1 MCRSTH
7 AAAGERSDSWDSRR
21 RQASKS
27 RADLAVL
34 HAGKRSLGAVPAA
47 VAGGTAVVVAACG
60 GGATR
65 PPIRASRSPSSPAST
80 PNTPISFSYPLQG
93 QASVLVD
100 VGEQVPEGVGPKKSI
115 VAYSTCASTWDARS
129 STSPR
134 CGSSSVPATS
144 LAYDPER
151 LGSIVQ
157 GVAMLPLPRVL
168 LEVNGDSVDAVGMDG
183 LIYGFRDNLKPGKE
197 V

>member
-1 MCRSTH
+1 MGQQ
-7 AAAGERSDSWDSRR
+7 AAPGVQEPGRPRGFTR
-21 RQASKS
+21 RQAF
-27 RADLAVL
+27 V
-34 HAGKRSLGAVPAA
+34 GGGAAA
-47 VAGGTAVVVAACG
+47 VAGGTAVVVTACG
-60 GGATR
+60 GGSNKNAYPRFT
-65 PPIRASRSPSSPAST
+65 ITKLSSIH
-80 PNTPISFSYPLQG
+80 PNAPISFSYPLQG

-115 VAYSTCASTWDARS
+115 VAYSTLCQHMGC
-129 STSPR
+129 P
-134 CGSSSVPATS
+134 VVYQPALREFVCPCHQS
-144 LAYDPER
+144 RYDPER

-168 LEVNGDSVDAVGMDG
+168 LEVKGDSVDAIGMDG

>member
-1 MCRSTH
+1 MGQQ
-7 AAAGERSDSWDSRR
+7 AAPGVQEPGRPRGFTR
-21 RQASKS
+21 RQAF
-27 RADLAVL
+27 V
-34 HAGKRSLGAVPAA
+34 GGGAAA
-47 VAGGTAVVVAACG
+47 VAGGTAVVVTACG
-60 GGATR
+60 GGSNKNAYPRFT
-65 PPIRASRSPSSPAST
+65 ITKLSSIH
-80 PNTPISFSYPLQG
+80 PNAAISFSYPLQG

-115 VAYSTCASTWDARS
+115 VAYSTLCQHMGC
-129 STSPR
+129 P
-134 CGSSSVPATS
+134 VVYQPALREFVCPCHQS
-144 LAYDPER
+144 RYDPER

>member
-1 MCRSTH
+1 MGQQ
-7 AAAGERSDSWDSRR
+7 AAPGVQEPGRPRGFTR
-21 RQASKS
+21 RQAF
-27 RADLAVL
+27 
-34 HAGKRSLGAVPAA
+34 AGSGAAA

-60 GGATR
+60 GGSNKNAYPRFMITKL
-65 PPIRASRSPSSPAST
+65 SKVH

-100 VGEQVPEGVGPKKSI
+100 IGQQVPEGVGPKKSI
-115 VAYSTCASTWDARS
+115 VAYSTLCQHMGC
-129 STSPR
+129 P
-134 CGSSSVPATS
+134 VVYQPALREFVCPCHQS
-144 LAYDPER
+144 RYDPER
-151 LGSIVQ
+151 LGSIIQ

>member
-1 MCRSTH
+1 MSKQ
-7 AAAGERSDSWDSRR
+7 AAPGLAGSGGARGFTR
-21 RQASKS
+21 RQAI
-27 RADLAVL
+27 
-34 HAGKRSLGAVPAA
+34 AGGGAAA
-47 VAGGTAVVVAACG
+47 VAGGTAVVVSACG
-60 GGATR
+60 GGSNKNAYPKLTITTLSKLR
-65 PPIRASRSPSSPAST
+65 

-100 VGEQVPEGVGPKKSI
+100 VGQQVPAGVGPKKSI
-115 VAYSTCASTWDARS
+115 VAYSTLCQHMGC
-129 STSPR
+129 P
-134 CGSSSVPATS
+134 VVYQPALREFVCPCHQS
-144 LAYDPER
+144 RYDPER

-183 LIYGFRDNLKPGKE
+183 LIYGFRDNLKPGKK